1 MKFRALIFILS
12 IFLIL
17 PFSGFSQKSLD
28 SLKNILNSK
37 LSNNTKEKKVE
48 EFIKNNK
55 SRLIPEDLANCYQ
68 EYGKWFFLLDMK
80 NRAYLEKA
88 ISYTEKA
95 LKLKKEHNVNSKS
108 IKGTLYNLGYF
119 YAKQKNYFKAIDYF
133 EQIKEISEVDSNTL
147 KSLRELSNIY
157 MKTGDFYKTLNN
169 LNTLIRLSYKDT
181 LWREK
186 TIQAYQYRAMVY
198 SFMGLKRFSKNIKED
213 VRKADS
219 LLNLLTKKRTRYHNR
234 LDQIEGNRLL
244 ENGNYEKAII
254 FFEKILKVINKKKSI
269 NVARTYNSLGQSY
282 SKNGNYKSAFLNF
295 NKAILYDPMYSPV
308 YENIGDIYIAQKE
321 YQLGLKQFQKAINI
335 LTKTNFNPK
344 QKLSKKILGLVQQKY
359 FLLHHLTQKAKGWIQ
374 YYKAEKKLEYLR
386 YALET
391 FKTADQLID
400 IIRFESSEYKSKL
413 YWREQGASL
422 YVGAVEVC
430 FLLNKPEEAF
440 YFMEKNKA
448 ILLLEDISNYQ
459 AIENAKLPLTLAN
472 KEVQLK
478 THINTVESQLQQVM
492 AKKENR
498 KDSLQRQL
506 YLSKR
511 AYATFVDSLVVAYPE
526 YGKYKKQIPI
536 ISYEKA
542 ETTANTQNT
551 LFLQYIT
558 TDAKGYGMLIG
569 GTKPLVFE
577 ITNANTLP
585 KDLEDYQNIVT
596 QKFVTTEQQ
605 QAFCTTANRL
615 FQKLIPQAIYEELK
629 DKQVIII
636 PDYRLQELSFETL
649 TTLKNTTDYLLKE
662 AEISYA
668 YSISY
673 LENNNNLTR
682 NAKDSFLAVAPVD
695 FESLQL
701 PSLHYTNTEA
711 NALATI
717 FSGNLLLNNQATK
730 TSFLDQGGNYK
741 ALHLA
746 THAEVGNSIDPWI
759 AFHDHKLSLQE
770 LYGYKNQHDLVTL
783 SACKTSLGELKL
795 GEGVMSLTRGFFY
808 GGAKSVVSSLW
819 ATNDKANQQIMVSF
833 YKQLKEGVSKS
844 KALRQAKLHYLK
856 THQGT
861 EASPLYWGGNILVGD
876 IASINLT
883 NSFFSEKLQ
892 LVAILGVLLLIVWIS
907 WFFLKLKKKMKE

>member
-1 MKFRALIFILS
+1 MKSRTLLLLYCSILS
-12 IFLIL
+12 TTF
-17 PFSGFSQKSLD
+17 FCKAQSLD
-28 SLKNILNSK
+28 SLKVILTSK
-37 LSNNTKEKKVE
+37 DPDSLIIQKASIFFKADQ
-48 EFIKNNK
+48 NK
-55 SRLIPEDLANCYQ
+55 LLPLELAECYH
-68 EYGKWFFLLDMK
+68 EYGKWWYKNSRKKSENLD
-80 NRAYLEKA
+80 RAITYTSKA
-88 ISYTEKA
+88 VT
-95 LKLKKEHNVNSKS
+95 LKKDNKASKES
-108 IKGTLYNLGYF
+108 LKKSLYNLGFFCSLSGY
-119 YAKQKNYFKAIDYF
+119 YTQAIQYY
-133 EQIKEISEVDSNTL
+133 KEI
-147 KSLRELSNIY
+147 
-157 MKTGDFYKTLNN
+157 
-169 LNTLIRLSYKDT
+169 KD
-181 LWREK
+181 LFDVGEK
-186 TIQAYQYRAMVY
+186 TFYVLSELANTYMMIGDYQKSILNLDLLISESQKSINHNKWLILAYLNRAELYALM
-198 SFMGLKRFSKNIKED
+198 SRKKFSKKIKND
-213 VRKADS
+213 IDKID
-219 LLNLLTKKRTRYHNR
+219 LLLKKYKGNSTSYYNR
-234 LDQIEGNRLL
+234 LYQIEGNRLL
-244 ENGNYEKAII
+244 ENGYPNEAIPY
-254 FFEKILKVINKKKSI
+254 FSMILKNITEGDLYDKAVVN
-269 NVARTYNSLGQSY
+269 NSLGQSY
-282 SKNGNYKSAFLNF
+282 FKLKEYDNALLHF
-295 NKAILYDPMYSPV
+295 NKAIDYDPIYTTP
-308 YENIGDIYIAQKE
+308 YENRGDLYIERSNLLKGIEE
-321 YQLGLKQFQKAINI
+321 YQKAINI
-335 LTKTNFNPK
+335 L
-344 QKLSKKILGLVQQKY
+344 LSIELGVEDKVEIENLEQVKKKY
-359 FLLHHLTQKAKGWIQ
+359 HLLHHLIQKAKGWVQ
-374 YYKAEKKLEYLR
+374 FYKTEKKQEYLR

-400 IIRFESSEYKSKL
+400 IIRFESTEHKSKL

-478 THINTVESQLQQVM
+478 KQINTFESQLQRVT
-492 AKKENR
+492 AKKEDT

-511 AYATFVDSLVVAYPE
+511 AYATFIDSLVVAYPE
-526 YGKYKKQIPI
+526 YGKYKRQIPI

-542 ETTANTQNT
+542 EIIANTQNT

-569 GTKPLVFE
+569 GAKPIVFE

-585 KDLEDYQNIVT
+585 KDLEGYQNIVT

-605 QAFCTTANRL
+605 QAFCTIANRL
-615 FQKLIPQAIYEELK
+615 FQKLIPQGIYEELK
-629 DKQVIII
+629 GKQVIII

-649 TTLKNTTDYLLKE
+649 TTSKTTTNYLLKE

-682 NAKDSFLAVAPVD
+682 DAKESFLAVAPVD

-746 THAEVGNSIDPWI
+746 THAKVGNSIDPWI

-833 YKQLKEGVSKS
+833 YEQLKEGVSKS
-844 KALRQAKLHYLK
+844 KALRQAKLNYLK

-876 IASINLT
+876 VASINLT
-883 NSFFSEKLQ
+883 NSFFSGKLK
-892 LVAILGVLLLIVWIS
+892 LVVILVGLLLILWIS